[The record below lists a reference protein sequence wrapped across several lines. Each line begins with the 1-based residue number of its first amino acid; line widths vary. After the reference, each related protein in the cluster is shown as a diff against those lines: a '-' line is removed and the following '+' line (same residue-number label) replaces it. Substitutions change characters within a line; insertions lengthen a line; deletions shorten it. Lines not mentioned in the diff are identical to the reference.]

1 MNKKLF
7 LIIFLLLLSIFNVYC
22 WVDPDNTNI
31 FSNETYLSYG
41 FSSGNDF
48 FKSFIF
54 NHYDG
59 SSFQLN
65 FTCIHSIN
73 TTCSS
78 QINES
83 EKKQMYGDQISYYT
97 TDKTYRLDPGMYPT
111 PIVSTPFKPSTKG
124 EKSII
129 KGSYLVFSEK
139 ITVFD
144 IIYPTRREIKILDI
158 KSSSSFD
165 ATNVNVEFPSGCG
178 YQVIKWVN
186 GINYNF
192 SYASPT
198 ISKIKITSTN
208 IIVNGSDFCDS
219 TYQPNITIDGIAV
232 QSSIIKKDH
241 DSIVFNY
248 SQLYT
253 SKSLMRIV
261 TSNITSVEAE
271 LQFKPEPLI
280 INSVPINKGGLIILD
295 GLRLSSSQTNI
306 VVVKIGNL
314 TCLNAISTSYD
325 SISCNL
331 NPSIINNTSP
341 STSSQNNFLVSVT
354 INNITNEN
362 TLLFNYGVVRLNPNK
377 YSLPDRYLQLNG
389 DCLGNINNTVVY
401 LNGNETKLNDLQI
414 NHYETTLSFKIPAEY
429 KSKLNVSVKSNN
441 IMSNEIQIDIS
452 FYASVPSQTP
462 NTNGNSTIIFTLN
475 NILPEN
481 YNKQPNIRI
490 NQEQIQIDGI
500 SLKNST
506 NQEVQ
511 SFSFLIPPGCG
522 KKEIEISIGNQSCSS
537 SYSYTEP
544 TISNCFVSG
553 FDGKS
558 GEIIC
563 NGNLGNRNY
572 LNKSSV
578 LFSNNEIIPT
588 IINTTTLSFPLLS
601 AYYTDG
607 LIFEICGIES
617 KPFKLDISPSLKR
630 TDKSEF
636 STVGGKFYI
645 LGEFIGP
652 SLNSTVFCND
662 LEYQS
667 NFENST
673 ALSFDI
679 NIQGPNDLLCNYTFD
694 NGKNSSNF
702 KIEYPLPIV
711 SNTSKI
717 YTSGGNLTIYGKNFY
732 NISNIQVEIDNYLKC
747 TDVEFFNVSIIT
759 CSLPPIEESEQFSIF
774 NRKLLVNNTTIFSN
788 KLLLNITFD
797 SKSWNGYIFQYSKD
811 EVINSGNSENSNNQ
825 TINSGKSI
833 NKNKS
838 GSGIKLS
845 LRDKIL
851 IGVIIP
857 GVILSIIIF
866 SLKIYDNSNI
876 RKARKEEFIR
886 ITDMRKVVNLE
897 VDVSRG
903 FTEDVLD
910 VMGNKHLND
919 KCSMVSHITRTANQK
934 TELVWAHMQEQERLK
949 QEQQSD
955 QVGSSNQFQQQEQQ
969 IINDEV
975 GSSNQFQQQEQH
987 NDEVDSSNQFKQQNL
1002 IDNSNNNNNNND
1014 NQEKDLDN
1022 NCDNEN

>member
-7 LIIFLLLLSIFNVYC
+7 LFILLLLISISHVYC
-22 WVDPDNTNI
+22 WVNPYKTNI
-31 FSNETYLSYG
+31 FSNETYLSYN

-48 FKSFIF
+48 FSSLFF
-54 NHYDG
+54 VHYDG

-65 FTCIHSIN
+65 FSCTDSI
-73 TTCSS
+73 CSS
-78 QINES
+78 QINEND
-83 EKKQMYGDQISYYT
+83 KKQMYGESIYYT
-97 TDKTYRLDPGMYPT
+97 TDNTYQLDTKMNPT

-139 ITVFD
+139 INVFD

-186 GINYNF
+186 GIKYNF

-198 ISKIKITSTN
+198 VSKIKITSTN

-219 TYQPNITIDGIAV
+219 TYQPNITIDGISV
-232 QSSIIKKDH
+232 QSLIIKKDH

-248 SQLYT
+248 SQLHT

-261 TSNITSVEAE
+261 TSNVTSVEAE

-280 INSVPINKGGLIILD
+280 INSVPINKGGLIILY
-295 GLRLSSSQTNI
+295 GLRLSSSQTNNLQNNI

-331 NPSIINNTSP
+331 NPSMINNTSP

-354 INNITNEN
+354 INNISNEN

-389 DCLGNINNTVVY
+389 DCLGNINNTIVY
-401 LNGNETKLNDLQI
+401 LNGNETNLNDLQI

-462 NTNGNSTIIFTLN
+462 NTNGNSTIMFTLN

-490 NQEQIQIDGI
+490 NQEQIQINGI

-544 TISNCFVSG
+544 TISNCFVTG

-588 IINTTTLSFPLLS
+588 IVNTTTLSFPLLS

-645 LGEFIGP
+645 LGEFICP

-673 ALSFDI
+673 ALSFEI
-679 NIQGPNDLLCNYTFD
+679 NVLGPNDLLCNYTFD

-747 TDVEFFNVSIIT
+747 TDVEFFNVSTIT

-774 NRKLLVNNTTIFSN
+774 NRKLLVNNTSIFSN
-788 KLLLNITFD
+788 KLLLKITFD

-866 SLKIYDNSNI
+866 SLKIYDNSKI
-876 RKARKEEFIR
+876 RKARKEEFIK

-955 QVGSSNQFQQQEQQ
+955 
-969 IINDEV
+969 EV
-975 GSSNQFQQQEQH
+975 GSSNQFQQQDQH

-1002 IDNSNNNNNNND
+1002 IDKSNNNYNNND

-1022 NCDNEN
+1022 NCDNENQVDQQKNKY

>member
-7 LIIFLLLLSIFNVYC
+7 LFILLLLISISHVYC
-22 WVDPDNTNI
+22 RVNPYKTNI
-31 FSNETYLSYG
+31 FSNETYLSYN
-41 FSSGNDF
+41 FSTGNDF
-48 FKSFIF
+48 FSSLFF
-54 NHYDG
+54 VHYDG

-65 FTCIHSIN
+65 FSCTDSI
-73 TTCSS
+73 CSS
-78 QINES
+78 QINEND
-83 EKKQMYGDQISYYT
+83 KKQMYGESIYYT
-97 TDKTYRLDPGMYPT
+97 TDNTYQLDTKMNPT

-139 ITVFD
+139 INVFD

-186 GINYNF
+186 GIKYNF

-198 ISKIKITSTN
+198 VSKIKITSTN

-248 SQLYT
+248 SQLHT
-253 SKSLMRIV
+253 SKSLMIIV

-280 INSVPINKGGLIILD
+280 INSVPINKGGLIILY
-295 GLRLSSSQTNI
+295 GLRLSSSQTNNLQNNI
-306 VVVKIGNL
+306 VVVKI
-314 TCLNAISTSYD
+314 
-325 SISCNL
+325 
-331 NPSIINNTSP
+331 
-341 STSSQNNFLVSVT
+341 VT
-354 INNITNEN
+354 INNISNEN

-389 DCLGNINNTVVY
+389 DCLGNINNTIVY

-481 YNKQPNIRI
+481 YNKQPNVRI
-490 NQEQIQIDGI
+490 NQEQIQINGI

-537 SYSYTEP
+537 SYAYTEP

-588 IINTTTLSFPLLS
+588 IVNTTTLSFPLLS

-673 ALSFDI
+673 ALSFEI
-679 NIQGPNDLLCNYTFD
+679 NVLGPNDLLCNYTFD

-774 NRKLLVNNTTIFSN
+774 NRKLLVNNTSIFSN

-825 TINSGKSI
+825 TINSGKNI

-876 RKARKEEFIR
+876 RKARKEEFIK
-886 ITDMRKVVNLE
+886 ITDMRKVINLE

-955 QVGSSNQFQQQEQQ
+955 EVGSSIQFQQQEQQ

-975 GSSNQFQQQEQH
+975 GSSNQFQQQDQH

-1002 IDNSNNNNNNND
+1002 IDNSNNNYNNND

-1022 NCDNEN
+1022 NCDNENQVDQQKNKY